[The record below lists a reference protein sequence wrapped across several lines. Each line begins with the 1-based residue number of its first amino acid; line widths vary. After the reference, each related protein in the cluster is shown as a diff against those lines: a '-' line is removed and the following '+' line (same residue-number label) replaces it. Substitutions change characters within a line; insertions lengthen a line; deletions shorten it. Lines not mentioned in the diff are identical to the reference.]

1 MSRVHMILLW
11 PRWQQ
16 WNKYTNA
23 FKEEKWIQKKLSMG
37 MYKPTYVMIEQPGIA
52 HHSSKNT
59 MVPWGN
65 FYHLLL
71 QHKYQFFGACWKS
84 CVDLPWFLPSV
95 AHSWERICTSCS
107 CWDYTLPKRDDFI
120 DSTLVR
126 KIVLLVRTDASH
138 NHFFLVCPPNKNR
151 YMLNAFLSGSWL
163 KQMFFLHFSAGKS
176 RCIGRVF
183 SFCIFY
189 WVKLLNLGVSF
200 VGLFWSDVT
209 HVDKYKK
216 LWGQFIYTLVIVK
229 LCLKFFDNDKITMFV
244 HA

>member
-1 MSRVHMILLW
+1 MLW
-11 PRWQQ
+11 HCLFMTS
-16 WNKYTNA
+16 Y
-23 FKEEKWIQKKLSMG
+23 
-37 MYKPTYVMIEQPGIA
+37 
-52 HHSSKNT
+52 
-59 MVPWGN
+59 
-65 FYHLLL
+65 
-71 QHKYQFFGACWKS
+71 
-84 CVDLPWFLPSV
+84 SV
-95 AHSWERICTSCS
+95 AHSWECMCTSCS
-107 CWDYTLPKRDDFI
+107 CWEYTLPKRDDFI

-200 VGLFWSDVT
+200 VGLFWSDGT

-216 LWGQFIYTLVIVK
+216 LWGQFIYKFVIV
-229 LCLKFFDNDKITMFV
+229 LLFLKFFWVRSEQGHGIFLSPRSLKNPISHWQILYDK
-244 HA
+244 

>member
-1 MSRVHMILLW
+1 MQIHRPVSDVDARCLVLL
-11 PRWQQ
+11 
-16 WNKYTNA
+16 Y
-23 FKEEKWIQKKLSMG
+23 
-37 MYKPTYVMIEQPGIA
+37 MYKSVLENWLNW
-52 HHSSKNT
+52 SD
-59 MVPWGN
+59 
-65 FYHLLL
+65 YHLYL
-71 QHKYQFFGACWKS
+71 FFAWYHVQMLWHLFMTS
-84 CVDLPWFLPSV
+84 YSV

>member
-1 MSRVHMILLW
+1 MLW
-11 PRWQQ
+11 SSNQGSHITAPKTQ
-16 WNKYTNA
+16 WCHGVIFIIYFFNTNISFLVLVERA
-23 FKEEKWIQKKLSMG
+23 AWIF
-37 MYKPTYVMIEQPGIA
+37 
-52 HHSSKNT
+52 HDSS
-59 MVPWGN
+59 
-65 FYHLLL
+65 
-71 QHKYQFFGACWKS
+71 Q
-84 CVDLPWFLPSV
+84 

>member
-1 MSRVHMILLW
+1 MNSRRNRLPMSRVHMILLW

-84 CVDLPWFLPSV
+84 CVDLPWFLPR
-95 AHSWERICTSCS
+95 W
-107 CWDYTLPKRDDFI
+107 YNL
-120 DSTLVR
+120 
-126 KIVLLVRTDASH
+126 
-138 NHFFLVCPPNKNR
+138 
-151 YMLNAFLSGSWL
+151 FLSLSSFIL
-163 KQMFFLHFSAGKS
+163 RVIFLCFGCKS
-176 RCIGRVF
+176 IDLEVVL
-183 SFCIFY
+183 S
-189 WVKLLNLGVSF
+189 
-200 VGLFWSDVT
+200 
-209 HVDKYKK
+209 VDANPSTCK
-216 LWGQFIYTLVIVK
+216 W
-229 LCLKFFDNDKITMFV
+229 CWC
-244 HA
+244 